1 MDTRERLHT
10 AVLATELAGLTPM
23 ALELRVEHVLD
34 DMELNAAELAAELA
48 ADAEPAGLTATTL
61 ITLFGEWRKS
71 VEADVFMRL
80 MDPPPAETMMDS
92 GEKAMEQAHDDEAA
106 YCRFA
111 EHDNRWQNGG

>member
-1 MDTRERLHT
+1 MDTRQRLHT
-10 AVLATELAGLTPM
+10 AVMATELAGLSPM
-23 ALELRVEHVLD
+23 ALELRVEHVFD
-34 DMELNAAELAAELA
+34 DLQLNAAELAAELA

-92 GEKAMEQAHDDEAA
+92 GEKAMEQAAADEAA
-106 YCRFA
+106 YCKFA